1 MHNASSLATIWK
13 ISIWQVGSPQKFP
26 FLFWVPTEGIS
37 GNDSSRIKPQ
47 YSLHVLR
54 KARGTCKC
62 EQPTS
67 ENRDEMDPTTQLAL
81 KIQGQEQVCSGASSG
96 HSCVW
101 CGLSPVN
108 WGSRWHYWTS
118 GLWPKTASV
127 NILKVM
133 HPFET
138 LDNVAISLRL

>member
-13 ISIWQVGSPQKFP
+13 YRSGKSGAPRSFNSFSGCPLKV
-26 FLFWVPTEGIS
+26 FL
-37 GNDSSRIKPQ
+37 GNDSSGIKPQ

-67 ENRDEMDPTTQLAL
+67 ENRDEMDPTTQRAL

-108 WGSRWHYWTS
+108 WGSRCHYWTS
-118 GLWPKTASV
+118 GLWPKTAFV

-133 HPFET
+133 HPFEI